1 MCRSIRGLHFSS
13 ALLRQRTFSFI
24 FVTIL
29 LPFGRKSV
37 ILEVE
42 FDGFRHWFVFP
53 EIFRPNEAYYS
64 GGDLVTEQ
72 IKTILE
78 LFAQPAFFAKE
89 DRVVWCNAA
98 ARSMILEDTEL
109 AQITEDRDVLFSAWD
124 RKGTLQ
130 IGLRICGH
138 LFDACV
144 RVYEDGLLFVVSS
157 DHFDD
162 KTSARA
168 VMVAS
173 ASMRKPLNGLLNS
186 AIRLFD
192 EYEDVSTTITAAKV
206 NQSIY
211 QLIRLCNQMTDGSR
225 LLLGQMEVRRTA
237 TNMQKFF
244 DDFVMQ
250 IRPLVEG
257 SGRMLHYFP
266 LRIQTIADVD
276 TVLLERALLNLF
288 ANALTYTKKDGA
300 ITFQISRQEHNL
312 LVRVSDDGD
321 GISSKVVANIFQRYS
336 DHPIGDSRWGL
347 GYGLPMVREIARLHD
362 GTLAVSSNEGSSGTN
377 AIFSISLARTVLELH
392 SPFLRYDSYA
402 GLNHALVEFSD
413 ALDAENYIPDLV

>member
-1 MCRSIRGLHFSS
+1 
-13 ALLRQRTFSFI
+13 
-24 FVTIL
+24 
-29 LPFGRKSV
+29 
-37 ILEVE
+37 
-42 FDGFRHWFVFP
+42 
-53 EIFRPNEAYYS
+53 
-64 GGDLVTEQ
+64 
-72 IKTILE
+72 
-78 LFAQPAFFAKE
+78 
-89 DRVVWCNAA
+89 
-98 ARSMILEDTEL
+98 MILEDTEL

-144 RVYEDGLLFVVSS
+144 RVYEDGLLFVVGS
-157 DHFDD
+157 DHMDD

-173 ASMRKPLNGLLNS
+173 ASMRKPLQGLLTS
-186 AIRLFD
+186 AIQLFD
-192 EYEDVSTTITAAKV
+192 EYEDVSTTLTAAKV
-206 NQSIY
+206 NRSIY

-244 DDFVMQ
+244 DDFVLNV
-250 IRPLVEG
+250 RPLVEG

-336 DHPIGDSRWGL
+336 DHPIGDARWGL
-347 GYGLPMVREIARLHD
+347 GYGLPIVREIARLHD